1 MWIPDSVLRPE
12 PDHVRLDFR
21 QLVEE
26 GRFALALKDRA
37 GGHFQIEQDFPMRFQ
52 PYQASYP
59 ADADQS
65 CATAYFMDPMQAGG
79 RVEYKI
85 AFVELDRRFPV
96 NGVQAQFT
104 AC

>member
-65 CATAYFMDPMQAGG
+65 CATAYLEYTMQAGG
-79 RVEYKI
+79 RVKDEV
-85 AFVELDRRFPV
+85 AFVELNRCFPV
-96 NGVQAQFT
+96 HGVQDQ
-104 AC
+104 